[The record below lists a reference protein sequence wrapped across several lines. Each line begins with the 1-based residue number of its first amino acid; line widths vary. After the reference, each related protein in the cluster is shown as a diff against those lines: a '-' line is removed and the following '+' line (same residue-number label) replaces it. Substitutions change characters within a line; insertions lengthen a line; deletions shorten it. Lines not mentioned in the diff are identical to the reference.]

1 LIYNRQQDI
10 IFNHF
15 NLSTL
20 EHPLTSLT
28 IPSKNPVRVR
38 FAPSPT
44 GALHLGGARTALFN
58 YLFARHHGGEFI
70 LRVEDTDR
78 ERSTEESVSGIFD
91 GMHWL
96 GLEWDSGP
104 FYQSQRMERYLEAA
118 QALLSSGQAY
128 RCDCSPDDLEVR
140 RKEAMAAGRPPKYDG
155 RCRTRNVPEDKP
167 HVIRFLNSRK
177 GDVVVAD
184 LIRGNV
190 IFDAEALDDLVL
202 VRSDRTP
209 TYNFAVVID
218 DTDMEI
224 SHVIRGDDH
233 INNTPRQ
240 ILLFEALGAKL
251 PAFAHIPMI
260 HGTDRTK
267 LSKRHGATSVT
278 AYREMGYLSDAMVN
292 YIVRLGW
299 SHKDQ
304 EIFSRGE
311 LVEFF
316 DLDHVGSSPSIFN
329 PEKLLWLNAH
339 YMKTAQGKD
348 LLPQVIPFLPEE
360 KEPLYP
366 GDKETGS
373 PAENIIRA
381 IDEWKGRTRTLLEL
395 GESLQ
400 PFLDR
405 HFSYSPELAKKGFTP
420 ESISI
425 LRELSSRLD
434 AVEFWDHEHLAGVLK
449 SATEELSLK
458 LGQVASPLR
467 GALTGQTVSP
477 GIHEVMILLGKKES
491 LSRIKRAIEHL
502 GETP

>member
-1 LIYNRQQDI
+1 M
-10 IFNHF
+10 
-15 NLSTL
+15 
-20 EHPLTSLT
+20 TSPT
-28 IPSKNPVRVR
+28 IPSKDPVRVR

-78 ERSTEESVSGIFD
+78 ERSTEESVSGIFE
-91 GMHWL
+91 GMNWL

-118 QALLSSGQAY
+118 HTLLFSGQAY
-128 RCDCSPDDLEVR
+128 RCDCLPDDLEAR
-140 RKEAMAAGRPPKYDG
+140 RKAAMAAGLPPKYDG
-155 RCRTRNVPEDKP
+155 RCRSRNVPSDKP

-177 GDVVVAD
+177 GNVVVAD
-184 LIRGNV
+184 LIRGDV
-190 IFDAEALDDLVL
+190 VFDAEVLDDLVL
-202 VRSDRTP
+202 LRTDRTP

-218 DTDMEI
+218 DSDMEI

-240 ILLFEALGAKL
+240 ILLFEALGVKL
-251 PAFAHIPMI
+251 PSFAHIPMI

-304 EIFSRGE
+304 EIFSRAE
-311 LVEFF
+311 LIEFF

-339 YMKTAQGKD
+339 YMKTASGKD
-348 LLPQVIPFLPEE
+348 LLAQTLPFLPEE
-360 KEPLYP
+360 KDPLYP
-366 GDKETGS
+366 GTKETG
-373 PAENIIRA
+373 PAAEQIIRA
-381 IDEWKGRTRTLLEL
+381 IDEWKGRTRTLVEL

-405 HFSYSPELAKKGFTP
+405 HFAYSPELSKKGFTA
-420 ESISI
+420 ESIPV
-425 LRELSSRLD
+425 LRDLAVRFESLD
-434 AVEFWDHEHLAGVLK
+434 VWDHDHLAGVLK
-449 SATEELSLK
+449 SATEDLSLK

-477 GIHEVMILLGKKES
+477 GIHEVLILLGRNES
-491 LSRIKRAIEHL
+491 LSRIRRAIEHL
-502 GETP
+502 GEKP

>member
-1 LIYNRQQDI
+1 
-10 IFNHF
+10 
-15 NLSTL
+15 
-20 EHPLTSLT
+20 LTSPTL
-28 IPSKNPVRVR
+28 SGKNPVRVR

-58 YLFARHHGGEFI
+58 YLFARHHGGEFV

-91 GMHWL
+91 GMNWL

-118 QALLSSGQAY
+118 RTLLSSGHAY
-128 RCDCSPDDLEVR
+128 RCDCSPDDLEAR
-140 RKEAMAAGRPPKYDG
+140 RKEAMAAGLPPRYDG
-155 RCRTRNVPEDKP
+155 RCRNRNVPADRP
-167 HVIRFLNSRK
+167 HVIRFHNTRK
-177 GDVVVAD
+177 GDVVVSD

-190 IFDAEALDDLVL
+190 TFDAEVLDDLVL

-218 DTDMEI
+218 DADMNI

-240 ILLFEALGAKL
+240 ILLFEALGVSL

-278 AYREMGYLSDAMVN
+278 AYRDMGYLPDAMVN

-304 EIFSRGE
+304 EIFSRAE
-311 LVEFF
+311 LIEFF

-339 YMKTAQGKD
+339 YMKTSRGTD
-348 LLPQVIPFLPEE
+348 LLPQLLPFLPEE
-360 KEPLYP
+360 KDPLYP
-366 GDKETGS
+366 GSKDSG
-373 PAENIIRA
+373 PGAEHLIRA

-405 HFSYSPELAKKGFTP
+405 HFAYSPELAKKGFTAENIP
-420 ESISI
+420 V
-425 LRELSSRLD
+425 LREVYRRLE
-434 AVEFWDHEHLAGVLK
+434 AVELWDHDHLSEALK
-449 SATEELSLK
+449 SLVQELSLK

-477 GIHEVMILLGKKES
+477 GIHEVMILLGKQES
-491 LSRIKRAIEHL
+491 LSRINRAIEHL
-502 GETP
+502 GETS

>member
-1 LIYNRQQDI
+1 M

-15 NLSTL
+15 TLSIL
-20 EHPLTSLT
+20 EYPLTSLKR
-28 IPSKNPVRVR
+28 PSKNPVRVR

-118 QALLSSGQAY
+118 QTLLSSGQAY
-128 RCDCSPDDLEVR
+128 RCDCLPDELEAR
-140 RKEAMAAGRPPKYDG
+140 RKEAMAAGLPPKYDG
-155 RCRTRNVPEDKP
+155 RCRNRNVSPDKP

-177 GDVVVAD
+177 GDVIVAD

-190 IFDAEALDDLVL
+190 LFDAAVLDDLVL
-202 VRSDRTP
+202 VRTDRTP

-218 DTDMEI
+218 DWDMNI

-240 ILLFEALGAKL
+240 ILLFEALGAEL

-304 EIFSRGE
+304 EIFSRAE
-311 LVEFF
+311 LIEFF

-339 YMKTAQGKD
+339 YMKTAPGKD
-348 LLPQVIPFLPEE
+348 LLTQLIPFLPEE
-360 KEPLYP
+360 KDPLYP
-366 GDKETGS
+366 GSRETGETAS
-373 PAENIIRA
+373 HIIRA
-381 IDEWKGRTRTLLEL
+381 IDEWKGRTRTLVEL

-405 HFSYSPELAKKGFTP
+405 HFSYSPELSKKGFTP
-420 ESISI
+420 ESIPI
-425 LRELSSRLD
+425 LSELAVRFESLD
-434 AVEFWDHEHLAGVLK
+434 VWDHDHVAEVLK
-449 SATEELSLK
+449 SATLDLSLK

-477 GIHEVMILLGKKES
+477 GIHEVLLLLGRNES
-491 LSRIKRAIEHL
+491 LSRIRRAIKHL

>member
-1 LIYNRQQDI
+1 M
-10 IFNHF
+10 
-15 NLSTL
+15 
-20 EHPLTSLT
+20 TSPT
-28 IPSKNPVRVR
+28 IPSKDPVRVR

-78 ERSTEESVSGIFD
+78 ERSTEESVSGIFE
-91 GMHWL
+91 GMNWL

-118 QALLSSGQAY
+118 HTLLSSGQAY
-128 RCDCSPDDLEVR
+128 RCDCLPDDLEAR
-140 RKEAMAAGRPPKYDG
+140 RKAAMAAGLPPKYDG
-155 RCRTRNVPEDKP
+155 RCRSRNVPSDKP

-177 GDVVVAD
+177 GNVVVAD
-184 LIRGNV
+184 LIRGDV
-190 IFDAEALDDLVL
+190 VFDAEVLDDLVL
-202 VRSDRTP
+202 LRTDRTP

-218 DTDMEI
+218 DSDMEI

-240 ILLFEALGAKL
+240 IALFETLGESL
-251 PAFAHIPMI
+251 PFFAHIPMI

-304 EIFSRGE
+304 EIFSRAE
-311 LVEFF
+311 LIEFF

-339 YMKTAQGKD
+339 YMKTASGKD
-348 LLPQVIPFLPEE
+348 LLAQTLPFLPEE
-360 KEPLYP
+360 KDPLYP
-366 GDKETGS
+366 GTKETG
-373 PAENIIRA
+373 PAAEQIIRA
-381 IDEWKGRTRTLLEL
+381 IDEWKGRTRTLVEL

-405 HFSYSPELAKKGFTP
+405 HFAYSPELSKKGFTA
-420 ESISI
+420 ESIPV
-425 LRELSSRLD
+425 LRDLAVRFESLD
-434 AVEFWDHEHLAGVLK
+434 VWDHDHLAGVLK
-449 SATEELSLK
+449 SATEDLSLK

-477 GIHEVMILLGKKES
+477 GIHEVLILLGRNES
-491 LSRIKRAIEHL
+491 LSRIRRAIEHL
-502 GETP
+502 GEKP